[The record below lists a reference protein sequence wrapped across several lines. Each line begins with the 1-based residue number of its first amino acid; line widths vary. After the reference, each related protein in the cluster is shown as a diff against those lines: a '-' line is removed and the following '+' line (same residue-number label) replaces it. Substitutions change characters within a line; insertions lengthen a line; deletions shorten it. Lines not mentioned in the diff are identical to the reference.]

1 MDQTKI
7 QVVLHEISPTNPYRN
22 LCSRCETHWCIWFGL
37 RYITIAYQSADLGL
51 NHPSGSFTN
60 HYHRGL
66 GQGIDM
72 GVEGSVVVGASVVAT
87 WAVW

>member
-1 MDQTKI
+1 MRFP
-7 QVVLHEISPTNPYRN
+7 LPN
-22 LCSRCETHWCIWFGL
+22 LTGSCAHDAKPIGAFGL
-37 RYITIAYQSADLGL
+37 VWRVITIAYHMIDLAL
-51 NHPSGSFTN
+51 NLPCICFTN

-87 WAVW
+87 WATW